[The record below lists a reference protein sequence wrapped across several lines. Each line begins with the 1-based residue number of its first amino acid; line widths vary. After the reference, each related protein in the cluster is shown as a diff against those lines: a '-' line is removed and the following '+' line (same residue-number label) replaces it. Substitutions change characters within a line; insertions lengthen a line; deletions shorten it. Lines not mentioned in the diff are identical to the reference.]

1 MPKDDLD
8 IKSSALK
15 KKSSKSEKSIE
26 NTEIQIKKAKEY
38 MKKINSQLTNKPKTK
53 IAASSIIA

>member
-15 KKSSKSEKSIE
+15 KKSSKSEKLKFKL
-26 NTEIQIKKAKEY
+26 KKLKN
-38 MKKINSQLTNKPKTK
+38 I
-53 IAASSIIA
+53 